1 MLYSHTCHVDG
12 IRRMC
17 LSQIHFPARVYAILS
32 VQLAVTA
39 GSCFAFGLNPGLG
52 MALRQ
57 GDRAV
62 AAIPGISVL
71 LSTIAWVWICAS
83 PNARR
88 RAPIKWKLLTLFT
101 VGEAI
106 AVGFLSSFYNFRTVL
121 SAMSATAVSSLTV
134 SAYTILNS
142 NPKRDLSQWGAG
154 LAS

>member
-1 MLYSHTCHVDG
+1 MLMSLLFFLLLFC
-12 IRRMC
+12 
-17 LSQIHFPARVYAILS
+17 SARVYAILS

-39 GSCFAFGLNPGLG
+39 GSCFAFGLNPSLG
-52 MALRQ
+52 MALRR

-71 LSTIAWVWICAS
+71 LSTIAWIWICSS

-88 RAPIKWKLLTLFT
+88 RAPMKWNLLTIFT
-101 VGEAI
+101 IGEAI
-106 AVGFLSSFYNFRTVL
+106 AVGFLSSFYNFQTVL
-121 SAMSATAVSSLTV
+121 SAMSATAISTLTV

-142 NPKRDLSQWGAG
+142 NPNRDLSQWGAG